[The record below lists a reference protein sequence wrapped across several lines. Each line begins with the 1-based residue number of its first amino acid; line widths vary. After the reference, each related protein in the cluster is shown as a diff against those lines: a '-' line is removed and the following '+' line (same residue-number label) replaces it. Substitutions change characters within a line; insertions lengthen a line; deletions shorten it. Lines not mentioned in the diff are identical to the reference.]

1 MAKDLRPELFND
13 SFQNYK
19 SYQIPKAQLILCD
32 VPYCYD
38 EETECWTTKGWK
50 KYNELALDDVVLGI
64 NHDTQEMEY
73 TGISNIIIRDNID
86 KMYKFE
92 SDNLNLFVTDHHRMW
107 AYHGYNTRFKNAD
120 KQERRMSRENCIKT
134 PDKINTSH
142 FIPRSGY
149 KYCSMNYTDTIII
162 PACDINTRGNEHI
175 EKAKEIPL
183 SKWLP
188 FFGLWIADGCT
199 VDQFA
204 KNGRRL
210 YCVSIKQHGEK
221 REKVRE
227 MLSDFPF
234 KWHEYKEKKR
244 EASNFNIYS
253 KQLWLYLS
261 QFGKSAEKFLPRWL
275 LDLNKPYLQLFWD
288 WYTFGDSSKCG
299 NGLRISTISKKLIE
313 NLQEIALKLGTL
325 CQIREQLANPPLPKK
340 LYSFQFNPNGRN
352 IGYMKPKIIT
362 DYKGKVWCITLK
374 KNSVF
379 LVRRNGFIAF
389 CGNCIS
395 KNAYAS
401 NPSWYV
407 GGDNKNGESELAG
420 KQFFSS
426 DSEFRPAEF
435 MHFCSKMLI
444 KEPKEIGK
452 SPCMVMFCEYAQQFK
467 FIELGK
473 KYGLNNYIPLVFRK
487 NYSAQVLKANMRV
500 VMNTEYGLIL
510 YRDKLPKFNNDGK
523 MVFNCFD
530 WVRDTDTPKIH
541 PTQKPVPLLER
552 IIRIFTDPGD
562 VVIDP
567 CAGSGT
573 TLRAAYNLGRKS
585 YGFEVNKQ
593 FFNGAKEKVL
603 NNFEPNLFIG

>member
-1 MAKDLRPELFND
+1 MANLKPELFND
-13 SFQNYK
+13 SFQNFRSK
-19 SYQIPKAQLILCD
+19 QIPKAQLILTD

-38 EETECWTTKGWK
+38 EDTECWTTDGWK
-50 KYNELALDDVVLGI
+50 KFNELTLDDIVLGI

-73 TGISNIIIRDNID
+73 TGISKIIIRDNTD

-92 SDNLNLFVTDHHRMW
+92 SSNINLFVTAHHRMW
-107 AYHGYNTRFKNAD
+107 AYHGYNTRLKNVE
-120 KQERRMSRENCIKT
+120 KQERRVSRENCIKE
-134 PDKINTSH
+134 PDKINTGH

-149 KYCSMNYTDTIII
+149 KYCSMNCTDTIVI
-162 PACDINTRGNEHI
+162 PACEINTRGQEHT
-175 EKAKEIPL
+175 EPPVEIPL

-188 FFGLWIADGCT
+188 FFGVWIADGCT
-199 VDQFA
+199 VNQFA

-210 YCVSIKQHGEK
+210 YTVSIKQFGDK
-221 REKVRE
+221 RKEIRE
-227 MLSDFPF
+227 ILSKLPF
-234 KWHEYKEKKR
+234 KWHEYEEKKR
-244 EASNFNIYS
+244 NASNFNIYS

-261 QFGKSAEKFLPRWL
+261 QFGKSADKFLPRWL

-288 WYTFGDSSKCG
+288 WYTFGDSHKCG
-299 NGLRISTISKKLIE
+299 DGLQISTVSKKLIW

-325 CQIREQLANPPLPKK
+325 CQVREQLANPPLPKK
-340 LYSFQFNPNGRN
+340 IYYFQYNPNSRN
-352 IGYMKPKIIT
+352 ISYMKAEVIN
-362 DYKGKVWCITLK
+362 DYRGKVWCITLK

-379 LVRRNGFIAF
+379 LVRRKGLIAF
-389 CGNCIS
+389 CGNCIG
-395 KNAYAS
+395 KNAFAS

-444 KEPKEIGK
+444 KEPKETGK
-452 SPCMVMFCEYAQQFK
+452 SPCMVMFCEFEQQFQ
-467 FIELGK
+467 FIELGR

-500 VMNTEYGLIL
+500 VLNCEYGLIL
-510 YRDKLPKFNNDGK
+510 YRDKLPKFNNDGQ
-523 MVFNCFD
+523 MIFNCFD
-530 WVRDTDTPKIH
+530 WTRELGAERLH
-541 PTQKPVPLLER
+541 PTQKPIPLLER

-567 CAGSGT
+567 CAGSAS
-573 TLRAAYNLGRKS
+573 TLRAAYNLGRKA

-593 FFNGAKEKVL
+593 FYNAAKEKML
-603 NNFEPNLFIG
+603 NNFEPNLFIE